1 MSHLLIEIDESSFKD
16 NQDKEQIVEIVY
28 SLAMDYYTEKE
39 QLIPLELLR
48 KLEKF
53 IVLRTIDEKW
63 RNHLLAMDQL
73 REGIGLRAFGQKN
86 PLIEYKS
93 EAYTFFQE
101 LMINLQSSVIQ
112 RIFHAQIQDSSNQ
125 QQENPLEKN
134 INLSHPDVESI
145 PPADVGSVPP
155 SVDEPS
161 KKQDIVNIPK
171 VNSEEKI
178 GRNQKIKVRNSNGDE
193 IEIKFKKLASYIEKG
208 YQRVE

>member
-1 MSHLLIEIDESSFKD
+1 MKNS
-16 NQDKEQIVEIVY
+16 QDKEQIVETVY
-28 SLAMDYYTEKE
+28 NLAMDYYTEKE

-145 PPADVGSVPP
+145 PPADVESVPP

>member
-1 MSHLLIEIDESSFKD
+1 MCIRD
-16 NQDKEQIVEIVY
+16 
-28 SLAMDYYTEKE
+28 
-39 QLIPLELLR
+39 R
-48 KLEKF
+48 
-53 IVLRTIDEKW
+53 
-63 RNHLLAMDQL
+63 
-73 REGIGLRAFGQKN
+73 
-86 PLIEYKS
+86 
-93 EAYTFFQE
+93 
-101 LMINLQSSVIQ
+101 

-145 PPADVGSVPP
+145 PPADVESVPP

-178 GRNQKIKVRNSNGDE
+178 GRNQKIKVWNSNGDE

>member
-1 MSHLLIEIDESSFKD
+1 MSHLLIEIDESSLK
-16 NQDKEQIVEIVY
+16 NSQDKEQIVETVY
-28 SLAMDYYTEKE
+28 NLAMDYYTEKE

-134 INLSHPDVESI
+134 INLSHPDVENI
-145 PPADVGSVPP
+145 PPADVESVPP

-161 KKQDIVNIPK
+161 KKQDIVNIPN

>member
-1 MSHLLIEIDESSFKD
+1 MSHLLIEIDESSLK
-16 NQDKEQIVEIVY
+16 NSQDKEQIVETVY
-28 SLAMDYYTEKE
+28 NLAIDYYTEKE

-145 PPADVGSVPP
+145 PPADVESVPP

>member
-1 MSHLLIEIDESSFKD
+1 MNQDLISHLLIEVDESSFKD
-16 NQDKEQIVEIVY
+16 GQDKEQIVEIVY

-53 IVLRTIDEKW
+53 IFLRTIDEKW

-112 RIFHAQIQDSSNQ
+112 RIFHAQIQDPSSQ
-125 QQENPLEKN
+125 QRVSPLEKN
-134 INLSHPDVESI
+134 IQLSHPDVESA
-145 PPADVGSVPP
+145 PP
-155 SVDEPS
+155 VDKPS
-161 KKQDIVNIPK
+161 KKQDIINAPK
-171 VNSEEKI
+171 VNLEEKI
-178 GRNQKIKVRNSNGDE
+178 GRNQKIKVQNSKGDE
-193 IEIKFKKLASYIEKG
+193 IEIKFKKLASYLEKG

>member
-1 MSHLLIEIDESSFKD
+1 
-16 NQDKEQIVEIVY
+16 
-28 SLAMDYYTEKE
+28 
-39 QLIPLELLR
+39 
-48 KLEKF
+48 
-53 IVLRTIDEKW
+53 
-63 RNHLLAMDQL
+63 MDQL

-125 QQENPLEKN
+125 QQKNPLEKN

-145 PPADVGSVPP
+145 PPADVESVPP

-161 KKQDIVNIPK
+161 KNQDIVNIPK

>member
-1 MSHLLIEIDESSFKD
+1 MSHLLIEIDESSLK
-16 NQDKEQIVEIVY
+16 NSQDKEQIVETVY
-28 SLAMDYYTEKE
+28 NLAMDYYTEKE

-145 PPADVGSVPP
+145 PPADVESVPP

>member
-1 MSHLLIEIDESSFKD
+1 
-16 NQDKEQIVEIVY
+16 
-28 SLAMDYYTEKE
+28 MDYYTEKE

-112 RIFHAQIQDSSNQ
+112 RIFHAQIQDPSSQ
-125 QQENPLEKN
+125 QRVSPLEKN
-134 INLSHPDVESI
+134 IQLSHPDVES
-145 PPADVGSVPP
+145 VPP
-155 SVDEPS
+155 PVDEPS
-161 KKQDIVNIPK
+161 KKQEIVNAPK
-171 VNSEEKI
+171 VNLEEKI
-178 GRNQKIKVRNSNGDE
+178 GRNQKIKVQNSKGDE
-193 IEIKFKKLASYIEKG
+193 IEIKFKKLASYLEKG

>member
-1 MSHLLIEIDESSFKD
+1 MKD
-16 NQDKEQIVEIVY
+16 SQDKEQIVETVY
-28 SLAMDYYTEKE
+28 NLAMDYYTEKE

-145 PPADVGSVPP
+145 PPADVESVPP

-161 KKQDIVNIPK
+161 KNQDIVNIPK

>member
-1 MSHLLIEIDESSFKD
+1 M
-16 NQDKEQIVEIVY
+16 DK
-28 SLAMDYYTEKE
+28 
-39 QLIPLELLR
+39 
-48 KLEKF
+48 
-53 IVLRTIDEKW
+53 
-63 RNHLLAMDQL
+63 L

-145 PPADVGSVPP
+145 PPADVESVPP

>member
-1 MSHLLIEIDESSFKD
+1 MSHLLIEIDESSLK
-16 NQDKEQIVEIVY
+16 NSQDKEQIVETVY
-28 SLAMDYYTEKE
+28 NLAMDYYTEKE

-145 PPADVGSVPP
+145 PPADVESVPP

-161 KKQDIVNIPK
+161 KKQDIANIPK

-178 GRNQKIKVRNSNGDE
+178 GRNQKVTIQKNNESK
-193 IEIKFKKLASYIEKG
+193 IEIYIYKSETFKNNL
-208 YQRVE
+208 

>member
-1 MSHLLIEIDESSFKD
+1 
-16 NQDKEQIVEIVY
+16 
-28 SLAMDYYTEKE
+28 
-39 QLIPLELLR
+39 
-48 KLEKF
+48 
-53 IVLRTIDEKW
+53 
-63 RNHLLAMDQL
+63 MDQL

-112 RIFHAQIQDSSNQ
+112 RIFRAQIQDSSNQ
-125 QQENPLEKN
+125 QKVSPLEKN
-134 INLSHPDVESI
+134 INLSHPEVENV
-145 PPADVGSVPP
+145 PTPA
-155 SVDEPS
+155 DEPS

-171 VNSEEKI
+171 VNLEEKI

-193 IEIKFKKLASYIEKG
+193 IEIKFKKLASYIAKG

>member
-1 MSHLLIEIDESSFKD
+1 
-16 NQDKEQIVEIVY
+16 
-28 SLAMDYYTEKE
+28 
-39 QLIPLELLR
+39 
-48 KLEKF
+48 
-53 IVLRTIDEKW
+53 
-63 RNHLLAMDQL
+63 MDQL

-145 PPADVGSVPP
+145 PPADVESVPP